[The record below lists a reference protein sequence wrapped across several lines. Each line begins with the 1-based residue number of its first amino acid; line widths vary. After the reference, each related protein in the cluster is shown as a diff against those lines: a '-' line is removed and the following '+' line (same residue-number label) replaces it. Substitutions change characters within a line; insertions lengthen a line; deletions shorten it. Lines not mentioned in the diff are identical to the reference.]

1 MSALSE
7 LRETV
12 ARLERLTPRPRKP
25 VLAFGVASI
34 DQHLRG
40 GLPRGALHEIAGAGE
55 ETEFAG
61 APTLFIAGLAAR
73 LKGPVLWVVQ
83 RRDLFAPSL
92 GGVGLHPDRVIYAE
106 AFRSEVVLQTMEEGL
121 RCSGLAAVVG
131 ELNGKLGLTAS
142 RRLHL
147 AAETS
152 GVTAFILRRSQRRD
166 DPVFSEPVAAVTRWR
181 VGVLASPPPFAD
193 APDVPGL
200 GPRLWQ
206 LDLIRCRNGEAGR
219 WIVQAWD
226 AKACMRAWQR
236 DEAGFESAAPA
247 RSRAGGSH

>member
-25 VLAFGVASI
+25 ALAFGVASI
-34 DQHLRG
+34 DQHLQG
-40 GLPRGALHEIAGAGE
+40 GLPRGALHEIAGAGG

-106 AFRSEVVLQTMEEGL
+106 AFRPEVVLQTMEEGL

-152 GVTAFILRRSQRRD
+152 GVTAFC
-166 DPVFSEPVAAVTRWR
+166 FAAACGRTIQCFPNRWR
-181 VGVLASPPPFAD
+181 P
-193 APDVPGL
+193 
-200 GPRLWQ
+200 
-206 LDLIRCRNGEAGR
+206 
-219 WIVQAWD
+219 
-226 AKACMRAWQR
+226 
-236 DEAGFESAAPA
+236 
-247 RSRAGGSH
+247 SRAGASACLPHRRRLRMRRMFPVSGRVCGNSI

>member
-1 MSALSE
+1 MSTLSE

-25 VLAFGVASI
+25 ALAFGVPEI
-34 DQHLRG
+34 DRHLQG
-40 GLPRGALHEIAGAGE
+40 GLPRGALHEIAGAGG
-55 ETEFAG
+55 ETEFVG

-73 LKGPVLWVVQ
+73 LKGPVLWVLQ

-92 GGVGLHPDRVIYAE
+92 SCVGLHPDRVIYAE
-106 AFRSEVVLQTMEEGL
+106 AFRPEVVLQTMEEGL

-152 GVTAFILRRSQRRD
+152 GVTAFILRRSLKMN
-166 DPVFSEPVAAVTRWR
+166 DPVFAEPMAAVTRWR
-181 VGVLASPPPFAD
+181 IGVLPSPPPFAD

-206 LDLIRCRNGEAGR
+206 LDLIRCRNGEGGR

-226 AKACMRAWQR
+226 IKARMCAWQR
-236 DEAGFESAAPA
+236 EEADAASATSA
-247 RSRAGGSH
+247 RSRAGDSR